1 MVPRV
6 GCLAK
11 GSAAIR
17 SVIAMMR
24 LARFLGW
31 AFAALRDAVVYRTAY
46 TINYAETDYYVK
58 KRKFKLS

>member
-17 SVIAMMR
+17 SMIAMTR
-24 LARFLGW
+24 LARFLGR
-31 AFAALRDAVVYRTAY
+31 AFAALRDALVYRTAD
-46 TINYAETDYYVK
+46 TIIHAETDYYVMK
-58 KRKFKLS
+58 FKFKLS